1 MTQPASPNLVYIFT
15 DQQRAD
21 TMAAYGN
28 DWIDTPNLNR
38 LADSSFVFENA
49 YVSSPICT
57 PSRSTQMTGLWP
69 HTNGC
74 IKNNIPLPNDVQT
87 FAEFFPDDYHT
98 AYYGK
103 WHLGDEVIKRRGWD
117 EWHSIEDQ
125 YRIWNTKPEHD
136 EILSDYHHWLVELG
150 YEPDKESRGKMVFSR
165 LSTASLPAEHTKAAY
180 LGDRVAEFVH
190 NRKDSPFAICVNFLE
205 PHPPY
210 VGPTDGMYDPND
222 LPQSPA
228 FMVDPPEN
236 AAGMH
241 RLMAEAQQAGTDAP
255 SGATKASEVM
265 GRDLPPE
272 ELAAEGQAGEG
283 PGENTEAEYRRIQA
297 SYYGLVTLMDTAVGK
312 ILDAIEGA
320 GIADNTVVV
329 FTSEHGDQM
338 GEHNIFQK
346 IVMYEQSVR
355 VPCLI
360 RVPWLNNQRVPGR
373 YSHIDTIPTLL
384 ELMGIDVPDRLQ
396 GESKAGRLTN
406 GESLEDNDIF
416 LDWNGRSI
424 DLKFPLSELE
434 RMREIPHRCVVTG
447 DGWKLNLS
455 VGDQSELYDLNT
467 DPYEQTNL
475 YDDPQYSDRVVE
487 MAKKIRQWQLDT
499 GDTALIPDVYPGV
512 GHVAGMR

>member
-1 MTQPASPNLVYIFT
+1 MPTPTKPNLVYIFT

-74 IKNNIPLPNDVQT
+74 IKNNIPLPDDVQT
-87 FAEFFPDDYHT
+87 FAEFFPSDYHT

-103 WHLGDEVIKRRGWD
+103 WHLGDEVIKRKGWD

-136 EILSDYHHWLVELG
+136 EVLSDYHHWLIGLG
-150 YEPDKESRGKMVFSR
+150 YEPDKESRGKLVFSR
-165 LSTASLPAEHTKAAY
+165 PFTASLPEEHTKATY
-180 LGDRVAEFVH
+180 LGDRVAEFIDE
-190 NRKDSPFAICVNFLE
+190 RKDDPFAICINFLE

-210 VGPTDGMYDPND
+210 IGPTDGMYDPAE
-222 LPQSPA
+222 LPQSPV
-228 FMVDPPEN
+228 FMVNPPEN

-241 RLMAEAQQAGTDAP
+241 RLMAEAQQAASDTPGSTN
-255 SGATKASEVM
+255 ASEIM

-272 ELAAEGQAGEG
+272 EAAGEG
-283 PGENTEAEYRRIQA
+283 PASNTEEEYRRIQA
-297 SYYGLVTLMDTAVGK
+297 SYYGLVTLMDKAVGK
-312 ILDAIEGA
+312 ILDAIDDA
-320 GIADNTVVV
+320 GIADNTIVV

-338 GEHNIFQK
+338 GDHNFFQK
-346 IVMYEQSVR
+346 IVMYEQSVK
-355 VPCLI
+355 VPCLMRI
-360 RVPWLNNQRVPGR
+360 PWLDNKRVPGR

-384 ELMGIDVPDRLQ
+384 DAMGIDVPEYLQ
-396 GESKAGRLTN
+396 GSSKAQRLRD
-406 GESLEDNDIF
+406 GESLEDNYIF

-424 DLKFPLSELE
+424 DQKFPLSELE
-434 RMREIPHRCVVTG
+434 RMREIPHRCVVSG

-455 VGDQSELYDLNT
+455 VGDQSELYDLNS
-467 DPYEQTNL
+467 DPYEQVNI
-475 YDDPQYSDRVVE
+475 YDDPAHKDKVLHL
-487 MAKKIRQWQLDT
+487 AKKIREWQIET
-499 GDTALIPDVYPGV
+499 NDTALIPDVYPGT
-512 GHVAGMR
+512 GHVPGMR

>member
-1 MTQPASPNLVYIFT
+1 MARPDRPNLVYIFT

-28 DWIDTPNLNR
+28 DWIETPNLNR
-38 LADSSFVFENA
+38 LADDSFVFENA

-57 PSRSTQMTGLWP
+57 PSRSTLMTGLWP

-74 IKNNIPLPNDVQT
+74 IKNNIPLPDNVKTLAD
-87 FAEFFPDDYHT
+87 FFPANYHT

-117 EWHSIEDQ
+117 EWHTIEDQ
-125 YRIWNTKPEHD
+125 YRGWHTKPEYD
-136 EILSDYHHWLVELG
+136 AVLSDYHHYLVGLG
-150 YEPDKESRGKMVFSR
+150 YGPDKESRGKKVFSR
-165 LSTASLPAEHTKAAY
+165 PFTATLPEERTKATY
-180 LGDRVAEFVH
+180 LGDRVGEFIGR
-190 NRKDSPFAICVNFLE
+190 NKDRPFAICVNFLE

-210 VGPTDGMYDPND
+210 TGPLDDLYDPAE

-241 RLMAEAQQAGTDAP
+241 RLMAEAQKTSLADSGT
-255 SGATKASEVM
+255 GTEGLF

-272 ELAAEGQAGEG
+272 EASGEG
-283 PGENTEAEYRRIQA
+283 PAVNSEQEFRRIQA
-297 SYYGLVTLMDTAVGK
+297 SYYGLVTLMDRAVGR
-312 ILDAIEGA
+312 ILDAINDA
-320 GIADNTVVV
+320 GIADRTIVV

-346 IVMYEQSVR
+346 VVMYEQSVK
-355 VPCLI
+355 VPFLL
-360 RVPWLNNQRVPGR
+360 RVPWLDQDKVAGR

-384 ELMGIDVPDRLQ
+384 ELMGLDIPGHLQ
-396 GESKAGRLTN
+396 GVSRAELLRG
-406 GESLEDNDIF
+406 GGSLGDNDVFI
-416 LDWNGRSI
+416 DWNGRSI
-424 DLKFPLSELE
+424 DQEFPLSELE
-434 RMREIPHRCVVTG
+434 RMREIPHRGVVTG
-447 DGWKLNLS
+447 DGWKLNVS
-455 VGDQSELYDLNT
+455 VGDQCELYDLNS
-467 DPYEQTNL
+467 DPFEQTNL
-475 YDDPQYSDRVVE
+475 YDDPVYSDRVVE
-487 MAKKIRQWQLDT
+487 LARKIRRWQIET

>member
-1 MTQPASPNLVYIFT
+1 MVQPDRPNLVYIFT

-28 DWIDTPNLNR
+28 DWIQTPNLDR
-38 LADSSFVFENA
+38 LADESFVFEST

-74 IKNNIPLPNDVQT
+74 IKNNIPLPDDVDT
-87 FAEFFPDDYHT
+87 LADFFPDGYHT

-125 YRIWNTKPEHD
+125 YRVWHTKPEYD
-136 EILSDYHHWLVELG
+136 EVLSDYHHYLVGLG
-150 YEPDKESRGKMVFSR
+150 YEPDKEVRGKKVFSR
-165 LSTASLPAEHTKAAY
+165 PFAASLPEEHTKGTY
-180 LGDRVAEFVH
+180 LGDRVGEFIGH
-190 NRKDSPFAICVNFLE
+190 NKDRPFAICVNFLE

-210 VGPTDGMYDPND
+210 VGPLDDLYDPD
-222 LPQSPA
+222 ELPESPV

-241 RLMAEAQQAGTDAP
+241 RLMAEAQKTASDPPSGIGAP
-255 SGATKASEVM
+255 SDTDSSELF

-272 ELAAEGQAGEG
+272 EVAGEG
-283 PGENTEAEYRRIQA
+283 PASNSEEDFRRVQA
-297 SYYGLVTLMDTAVGK
+297 SYYGLVTLMDRAVGR
-312 ILDAIEGA
+312 ILNAIDDA
-320 GIADNTVVV
+320 GIADRTIVV

-346 IVMYEQSVR
+346 VVMYEQSVK
-355 VPCLI
+355 VPFLL
-360 RVPWLNNQRVPGR
+360 RVPWLDDRNISGP

-384 ELMGIDVPDRLQ
+384 DLMGLDIPGHLQ
-396 GESKAGRLTN
+396 GASRAELLRAG
-406 GESLEDNDIF
+406 GSLEDNDVFI
-416 LDWNGRSI
+416 DWNGRSI
-424 DLKFPLSELE
+424 DQKFPLSELE
-434 RMREIPHRCVVTG
+434 RMREIPHRGVIDG

-455 VGDQSELYDLNT
+455 VGDQCELYDLNS
-467 DPYEQTNL
+467 DPYEQVNL
-475 YDDPQYSDRVVE
+475 YDDPAYSDRIVE
-487 MAKKIRQWQLDT
+487 MARKIRRWQIDT
-499 GDTALIPDVYPGV
+499 GDTVPMPDVYPGA
-512 GHVAGMR
+512 GHVTGMR